1 MKNEDAEMIQ
11 RTLAGDNNAFS
22 ELVRKYQKQ
31 VHALVWRKT
40 GDFHLAED
48 ITQDTFLKAY
58 QQLHTLKEPHRFA
71 GWLYVI
77 ATRRCLTWFR
87 KKRLHAQVLEKINT
101 PKTNK
106 DAYSHHVAEEQAQ
119 TTDKTQQEVVKKLLA
134 TLPESERTVIT
145 LYYFGEMTCEKMSEF
160 LGVSANTIKSRLRR
174 ARNRMK
180 QEEPMIREAITN
192 FNILPN
198 LIDNIMQ
205 EITELKPTTP
215 TVSKPLIPWMIGAA
229 STVLVMLMLG
239 IGSQHLSLFQQSYS
253 LDAQSETT
261 VELVDAPIVQNVA
274 AMPDVRNQLVGR
286 SDRDSKN
293 DGSGNEANQV
303 LGNDGDYT
311 QWNLPKGAKTRLG
324 KGTINGISF
333 SPDGTQIAVGSATG
347 VWIYDTNTGAE
358 LTLLTDH
365 KTPSGKVVFSPDG
378 KTLASG
384 LHGDILLWD
393 IETGKLIKTFK
404 NKVGYIIDLKIID
417 DGKTLLC
424 KNSNG
429 SVRLWDI
436 STDVIKDF
444 LPPPPHGASPLPR
457 YISGYFAKKEYEI
470 KSADLYLNN
479 VDNRGIFAVG
489 EADGKIQLED
499 AITGRHLKTLQD
511 HEEPISQ
518 LLFSPDGT
526 LLVATDKSNTPPRL
540 WDVTT
545 GKLLKSL
552 TQNPSKHRG
561 ILSFSKDGKI
571 LACQSWIMEID
582 QAWAREIRARKIEL
596 WDVATKTL
604 RTTLTLSREID
615 GAIQELAFSADSNRV
630 VGTYRNGKIRIWDVN
645 TGDELFSYNK
655 GHTPRL
661 DKLVLSPNNSHLAA
675 VYGDTITLWDTL
687 NFTQLPNLIDIGPYS
702 TFAFSFD
709 GSTLTSTSEFRY
721 EKLVRDEF
729 VKESVIATLS
739 FLDTHTGK
747 KISEYP
753 VESHKGEEPEILEQR
768 NFSSGGNSIIGMTNP
783 VIFSQDGY
791 MLATVLNTLRE
802 NVTDDYRFTIFLWE
816 VWEDERR
823 RVHTTLKG
831 HTDKINVLALTPNGD
846 TLASGS
852 DDGTIRLWDTS
863 AGTQISSIPSSKTD
877 ALAFSMDGKILAS
890 VNNFVSIQLWDVGTG
905 KQLTSLNGQ
914 NEVVTDL
921 KFSSDN
927 NILASGNLNGTI
939 QLWDISTGK
948 QLGLL
953 KGHTSRRL
961 INLVFSSDG
970 KTLVSG
976 GSDGD
981 IFIWNVPN

>member
-11 RTLAGDNNAFS
+11 RTLTGDNNAFS

-58 QQLHTLKEPHRFA
+58 QRLHTLKEPHSFA

-77 ATRRCLTWFR
+77 ATRRCLAWFR
-87 KKRLHAQVLEKINT
+87 KRRLQTQVLEKIDT
-101 PKTNK
+101 PATNK
-106 DAYSHHVAEEQAQ
+106 DAYSRHVAEEQAQ
-119 TTDKTQQEVVKKLLA
+119 TTGEAQHEIVKKLLQ
-134 TLPESERTVIT
+134 TLKESDRTIIT
-145 LYYFGEMTCEKMSEF
+145 LHYFGEMTCEQISEF

-174 ARNRMK
+174 ARNRLK

-192 FNILPN
+192 YKISPN

-205 EITELKPTTP
+205 EISRLKPVAP
-215 TVSKPLIPWMIGAA
+215 SSSKPFMPWIISAA

-239 IGSQHLSLFQQSYS
+239 IGSQHLPLFQQSYS

-261 VELVDAPIVQNVA
+261 VELVDSPIVQNVA

-286 SDRDSKN
+286 SDRDGK
-293 DGSGNEANQV
+293 DGGIGNEANQV
-303 LGNDGDYT
+303 VDDKGYYT

-324 KGTINGISF
+324 KGSINGISF

-347 VWIYDTNTGAE
+347 VWIYDTKTGVE

-365 KTPSGKVVFSPDG
+365 TTPSGKVVFSPDG

-384 LHGDILLWD
+384 MFDKILLWN
-393 IETGKLIKTFK
+393 TTNGRLLRTFK
-404 NKVGYIIDLKIID
+404 NKVGYIKDLKIID
-417 DGKTLLC
+417 DGKTLFC

-436 STDVIKDF
+436 TTGEIKDF
-444 LPPPPHGASPLPR
+444 HPPPPHGASPLPR
-457 YISGYFAKKEYEI
+457 YIRGYAYKYEI

-479 VDNRGIFAVG
+479 VHNKGIFAVG

-511 HEEPISQ
+511 HKKPIRQ
-518 LLFSPDGT
+518 LVFSPDGT
-526 LLVATDKSNTPPRL
+526 LLVSYAPFCL

-545 GKLLKSL
+545 GKLLNNLGRSTMYSL
-552 TQNPSKHRG
+552 G
-561 ILSFSKDGKI
+561 IITFSKDGKT
-571 LACQSWIMEID
+571 LACQTSD
-582 QAWAREIRARKIEL
+582 RKIKL
-596 WDVATKTL
+596 WDVQTKTL
-604 RTTLTLSREID
+604 RTTISGSATLSGKIM
-615 GAIQELAFSADSNRV
+615 ELAISPDSKTV
-630 VGTYRNGKIRIWDVN
+630 AGVSQNGEIHVWDVN
-645 TGDELFSYNK
+645 TGDELFIYNK

-661 DKLVLSPNNSHLAA
+661 DKLVLSPNDSHLAA
-675 VYGDTITLWDTL
+675 GYGNTITLWDTL
-687 NFTQLPNLIDIGPYS
+687 NFTQLPNRIDTGPYS
-702 TFAFSFD
+702 TFAFSPD
-709 GSTLTSTSEFRY
+709 GSTVNSTSVFRY
-721 EKLVRDEF
+721 HKLVRNEF
-729 VKESVIATLS
+729 IKESIFATLS
-739 FLDTHTGK
+739 FWDTRTGNI
-747 KISEYP
+747 ISEIP
-753 VESHKGEEPEILEQR
+753 VESHKEEARESLGQI
-768 NFSSGGNSIIGMTNP
+768 NYSSGGSSTIDMSNP
-783 VIFSQDGY
+783 VLFSQDGY

-802 NVTDDYRFTIFLWE
+802 NVTDDTRFTLFLWE
-816 VWEDERR
+816 IWEDASR

-863 AGTQISSIPSSKTD
+863 TGTQISSISSSKTD

-890 VNNFVSIQLWDVGTG
+890 INNSVSIQLWDVGTG
-905 KQLTSLNGQ
+905 EQLTSLNGQ
-914 NEVVTDL
+914 NEPVTDL
-921 KFSSDN
+921 KFSPDN
-927 NILASGNLNGTI
+927 NILASGNLDGAI

-948 QLGLL
+948 QLELL
-953 KGHTSRRL
+953 KGHTSRL
-961 INLVFSSDG
+961 INFVFSSDG

-976 GSDGD
+976 GSNGD